1 MKVKKMMVDTYIILV
16 INFMSMRTA
25 IIPYIVIAI
34 ILPLGFTY
42 LVSLAFK
49 NMITVEAATN
59 MLVGVIV
66 LSLSLSIINGIG
78 QNLGQDRLLKRL
90 ELIASYPVSPGAYI
104 LGVSTVFIVS
114 SLINISVMVFSG
126 GAAWNI
132 LDRVLHVFP
141 QLLALSL
148 TASLGLIGIGA
159 VIGTRSSN
167 LPQTYALTNIVSF
180 TIAMLTPAYYPIEIM
195 PSPIRLLSQFI
206 PTTHAALI
214 ARSLLGVGQYDIE
227 KHTVLLVLLTSI
239 YLLIG
244 FRGIKWYEE

>member
-1 MKVKKMMVDTYIILV
+1 MKVKKVLVDTYIILV

-49 NMITVEAATN
+49 NMITIEAATN

-114 SLINISVMVFSG
+114 SLINITVMVFSG

-132 LDRVLHVFP
+132 LEGFY
-141 QLLALSL
+141 AYFLS
-148 TASLGLIGIGA
+148 
-159 VIGTRSSN
+159 
-167 LPQTYALTNIVSF
+167 F
-180 TIAMLTPAYYPIEIM
+180 
-195 PSPIRLLSQFI
+195 
-206 PTTHAALI
+206 
-214 ARSLLGVGQYDIE
+214 
-227 KHTVLLVLLTSI
+227 
-239 YLLIG
+239 
-244 FRGIKWYEE
+244 